1 MTPSEIE
8 RLQTYLRK
16 LFGSER
22 IKIVPPPRRGL
33 SIELA
38 VNDETIGTVHKDVDD
53 GETSYSIHSDGAG
66 GGSACTSSG
75 CPPSR
80 ATGSP
85 EQAVGHRCLWLA
97 APRTVLGMPTAQ
109 RQLDL
114 TPVSSAGGKEDR
126 RWCSV
131 DMRHGAGFQARLG
144 RTGRGSDTAY
154 ACLTVAAE
162 APARA

>member
-38 VNDETIGTVHKDVDD
+38 VNDETIGTVHKDIDD
-53 GETSYSIHSDGAG
+53 GETSYSIHLTVLEEDLPA
-66 GGSACTSSG
+66 AR
-75 CPPSR
+75 PVAVKP

-85 EQAVGHRCLWLA
+85 G
-97 APRTVLGMPTAQ
+97 
-109 RQLDL
+109 
-114 TPVSSAGGKEDR
+114 R
-126 RWCSV
+126 R
-131 DMRHGAGFQARLG
+131 
-144 RTGRGSDTAY
+144 
-154 ACLTVAAE
+154 
-162 APARA
+162 

>member
-53 GETSYSIHSDGAG
+53 GETSYSLTLTVLEEDLPAPRP
-66 GGSACTSSG
+66 T
-75 CPPSR
+75 PVKPVV
-80 ATGSP
+80 GSP
-85 EQAVGHRCLWLA
+85 G
-97 APRTVLGMPTAQ
+97 
-109 RQLDL
+109 
-114 TPVSSAGGKEDR
+114 R
-126 RWCSV
+126 R
-131 DMRHGAGFQARLG
+131 
-144 RTGRGSDTAY
+144 
-154 ACLTVAAE
+154 
-162 APARA
+162 